1 MTRKAWYPLLATAA
15 AVALLGATSAAA
27 TRTSTSTI
35 GHPTIHNVTSY
46 QIDSS
51 HDGISTDVVGT
62 HWRVAWA
69 THLSGTVTYP
79 IIANDRVIVGVD
91 ARTPFVEAFAAA
103 SGRRAWGPVSFSG
116 ATGDVGLALDGPTLF
131 ALGPIAHGEL
141 LMALNEISGRV
152 EWVERLGAD
161 GRSYSAPVAYGG
173 YVFVATGTT
182 GATVMAISER
192 THHVAWSVRV
202 ASGPGGVLAANA
214 VGAFY
219 SFSCATDG
227 ALTRAGRYLWRTV
240 PGCTGSGGTT
250 PVLSGGSAFI
260 RQPPN
265 TVWQLA
271 RSSGSFDGNFSSAYA
286 PLVVGNV
293 MYTVETNQLDALNVK
308 TNAAVFSFAPAGAC
322 LAGPALDVHGT
333 IYVLTACP
341 SGGSKNARLYGV
353 STTGAQVSE
362 TAIPLPQRSAP
373 APTIA
378 QEAGALQGMA
388 EGNGVFVI
396 PGGDRLVVLLP

>member
-27 TRTSTSTI
+27 ARAQATPHATT
-35 GHPTIHNVTSY
+35 HNVTSY

-51 HDGISTDVVGT
+51 HDGISTQVVGT

-79 IIANDRVIVGVD
+79 IIAYNRVVVGVD

-103 SGRRAWGPVSFSG
+103 SGKRAWGPVTFRG
-116 ATGDVGLALDGPTLF
+116 ATGDVGLALDGSTLF

-141 LMALNEISGRV
+141 LMALSEISGRV
-152 EWVERLGAD
+152 QWVERLGAD

-173 YVFVATGTT
+173 YVFVATGTK

-192 THHVAWSVRV
+192 THHVAWSVHS

-214 VGAFY
+214 VGTFY
-219 SFSCATDG
+219 SFSCASDG
-227 ALTRAGRYLWRTV
+227 ALNRAGRYLWQTV

-271 RSSGSFDGNFSSAYA
+271 RASGNFDGNFSSAYA

-293 MYTVETNQLDALNVK
+293 MYTVETNELDALNVK
-308 TNAAVFSFAPAGAC
+308 TNAAVFSFAPAGTC
-322 LAGPALDVHGT
+322 LSGPALDVHGT

-341 SGGSKNARLYGV
+341 SGGAKNAVLYGV
-353 STTGAQVSE
+353 STTGAKVSQ
-362 TAIPLPQRSAP
+362 TAIPLLQRSAP